1 MILDRISNISNSENV
16 FKRAAPVYNDAL
28 KASGYKETLKFNK
41 NTLKTKQSRSR
52 NIIWFNSSYSINVR
66 TNVNEHF
73 Q

>member
-41 NTLKTKQSRSR
+41 NTLKTK
-52 NIIWFNSSYSINVR
+52 
-66 TNVNEHF
+66 
-73 Q
+73 